1 MAKGT
6 VLIVDDKKNVLN
18 ALDLL
23 LQDEFEEIIT
33 LNNPK
38 TLVSTLQTNSIDVVL
53 LDMNYTAGMANGNE
67 GIFWLNEI
75 KKYDKTIEVVLFTA
89 YGDVELAVKALK
101 EGACDFVLKP
111 WDNSKLIATLNSAL
125 KLRMSNKKVSELET
139 KEKSLRK
146 EINKESQILIGSS
159 PSMLKIKQLVS
170 KVAKTDANI
179 LITGENGTGK
189 EVIAREIH
197 RQSLRANELLVTVD
211 VSALPET
218 LIESE
223 LFGHKKGAFTDARE
237 DRVGKFQL
245 AHKGTLFLDEL
256 GNIPLSVQSKLLVA
270 LQTRTITPVGSNK
283 EIPVDIRLITATNCD
298 IDKMIAENRFRE
310 DLLYR
315 INTINVEL
323 PPLRD
328 REDDIELLAHHFLKR
343 YCSKYMKNCRELS
356 SATLKKLK
364 KYHWPGNVRELEHTI
379 EKAVILS
386 DSNTISPDSFFFK
399 STGST
404 RSNVPL
410 TLEEME
416 KQLINDSIEKH
427 DGNLSLAAKQLGVT
441 RQTLYNKLKKYD
453 V

>member
-38 TLVSTLQTNSIDVVL
+38 TLVSTLQNNSIDVVL

-189 EVIAREIH
+189 EVIAREI
-197 RQSLRANELLVTVD
+197 S
-211 VSALPET
+211 
-218 LIESE
+218 
-223 LFGHKKGAFTDARE
+223 
-237 DRVGKFQL
+237 
-245 AHKGTLFLDEL
+245 
-256 GNIPLSVQSKLLVA
+256 
-270 LQTRTITPVGSNK
+270 
-283 EIPVDIRLITATNCD
+283 
-298 IDKMIAENRFRE
+298 
-310 DLLYR
+310 
-315 INTINVEL
+315 
-323 PPLRD
+323 
-328 REDDIELLAHHFLKR
+328 
-343 YCSKYMKNCRELS
+343 
-356 SATLKKLK
+356 
-364 KYHWPGNVRELEHTI
+364 
-379 EKAVILS
+379 
-386 DSNTISPDSFFFK
+386 
-399 STGST
+399 
-404 RSNVPL
+404 
-410 TLEEME
+410 
-416 KQLINDSIEKH
+416 
-427 DGNLSLAAKQLGVT
+427 
-441 RQTLYNKLKKYD
+441 YNF